1 MPKKTR
7 WSDMRKDETPFSTL
21 REQFRVYNKAS
32 GKSPGTV
39 RWYEQVLVCF
49 ERWLGPE
56 PRLADLDI
64 HHVRSYVADLQERT
78 TRHMNNPL
86 YKSHEGTLSS
96 SYIQGNVRALRA
108 FASWLHV
115 DGYTDTNILR
125 PLKAPKVQ
133 TKVVEVLTDDEVRR
147 LVAVFDRDEPYGARG
162 YAIVWTLLDC
172 GLRAAELCELTLEN
186 SHLDQGYLKVLG
198 KGNKER
204 LVPIGHACQDALLR
218 WRDRFRGQFETR
230 RGETAHL
237 FLNADG
243 LPLTVNALQQI
254 IDRAGERAGIER
266 IHTHLLR
273 HTFATNYL
281 VKQVG
286 DPLRLQQILGHT
298 SLEMV
303 RRYVALANVQ
313 QSLIER
319 RASPMDLIAQDNRPS
334 TQRRRVQPRR
344 MRRGLKLVK

>member
-21 REQFRVYNKAS
+21 RDQFRVYNKAS
-32 GKSPGTV
+32 GKSRGTV
-39 RWYEQVLVCF
+39 AWYEQILLCF
-49 ERWLGPE
+49 ERSLGE
-56 PRLADLDI
+56 DACLADFDI
-64 HHVRSYVADLQERT
+64 HTVRRYVAELQERT
-78 TRHMNNPL
+78 TRHANNRL
-86 YKSHEGTLSS
+86 YKNHEGVLSS

-108 FASWLHV
+108 FASWLHA
-115 DGYTDTNILR
+115 DSYTDTNILK
-125 PLKAPKVQ
+125 PLKPPKVQ
-133 TKVVEVLTDDEVRR
+133 TKVIDVLTDDEVRR
-147 LVAVFDRDEPYGARG
+147 LVATFDRDEPYGARG

-218 WRDRFRGQFETR
+218 WRDRFRSLFEPR
-230 RGETAHL
+230 PGEALHL
-237 FLNADG
+237 FLNAEG
-243 LPLTVNALQQI
+243 RELTVNALQQLVG
-254 IDRAGERAGIER
+254 RAGERAAVPR
-266 IHTHLLR
+266 VHTHLLR

-281 VKQVG
+281 VRQVG

-303 RRYVALANVQ
+303 RRYISAANIQ
-313 QSLIER
+313 RSLLER
-319 RASPMDLIAQDNRPS
+319 RASPMDLIAGASKASRRSHLLRP
-334 TQRRRVQPRR
+334 PRSKR
-344 MRRGLKLVK
+344 LGIVR